1 MSFFLR
7 AALLPAAC
15 MLSAGVFPVAVL
27 PAVAAPYGPTNPNPG
42 LSIPIRQPRTTPLP
56 AILTLD
62 QAIEEAEARSPAI
75 VAAEAELAMAHGRWR
90 QAGIRPNP
98 ELSVEVENFA
108 GSGAYSGINGAETTV
123 SISQRLDLGGRRAAR
138 IGVAQASTMAQEIR
152 LAIAKADLAQAI
164 RAQFGLALATEARRT
179 LADTNRGRATELARV
194 ADELVAAGREP
205 PLRAFRAK
213 AHAAQAEAALLTAQ
227 ADDDAARRTL
237 AALIGSADPIGRIR
251 GGAVAARPAV
261 ANVRQMLDVRL
272 AEADYLVAQ
281 GDLRVENAAR
291 RLDPSV
297 GAGMR
302 RIEDRGDTA
311 FVASF
316 AMPLPI
322 SDRNQGNIA
331 TARAGVRAAEARR
344 DAAIT
349 QAMARIGNAKAAY
362 DAARARVGA
371 LEGLAIPQAA
381 EALRLA
387 DLAYRAGRLSLLEL
401 LDVQGASASAQAEL
415 IDARLA
421 LAEADAALARAAA
434 E

>member
-1 MSFFLR
+1 MSSFLR

-15 MLSAGVFPVAVL
+15 MLTAGAFPVAVP
-27 PAVAAPYGPTNPNPG
+27 PAAAAPYGPANPNPG
-42 LSIPIRQPRTTPLP
+42 ASNPVRQPRATPLP
-56 AILTLD
+56 AVLTLD
-62 QAIEEAEARSPAI
+62 QAIDEAQARSPAI
-75 VAAEAELAMAHGRWR
+75 VAAEAELAMAHGRLR

-108 GSGAYSGINGAETTV
+108 GSGAYSGVNGMETTV
-123 SISQRLDLGGRRAAR
+123 SVSQRLDLGGRRAAR
-138 IGVAQASTMAQEIR
+138 IGLAQASTMAQDIR
-152 LAIAKADLAQAI
+152 LAIAKADLAQAV
-164 RAQFGLALATEARRT
+164 RTQFGLALATEAR
-179 LADTNRGRATELARV
+179 LALAEANGVRARELARV

-213 AHAAQAEAALLTAQ
+213 AHAAQAEAALLA
-227 ADDDAARRTL
+227 ARAADDAARRTL
-237 AALIGSADPIGRIR
+237 AALIGSAEPIGRIR
-251 GGAVAARPAV
+251 GGAIAAPPPA
-261 ANVRQMLDVRL
+261 ANAQQVLDVRL

-297 GAGMR
+297 GGGVR
-302 RIEDRGDTA
+302 RIEDSGDTA
-311 FVASF
+311 LVASF
-316 AMPLPI
+316 ALPLPI

-344 DAAIT
+344 DAAVT
-349 QAMARIGNAKAAY
+349 QAMAAIGNAKAAT
-362 DAARARVGA
+362 DAARARVAA
-371 LEGLAIPQAA
+371 LEALAVPQAA

-401 LDVQGASASAQAEL
+401 LDVQGASAAVQAEL